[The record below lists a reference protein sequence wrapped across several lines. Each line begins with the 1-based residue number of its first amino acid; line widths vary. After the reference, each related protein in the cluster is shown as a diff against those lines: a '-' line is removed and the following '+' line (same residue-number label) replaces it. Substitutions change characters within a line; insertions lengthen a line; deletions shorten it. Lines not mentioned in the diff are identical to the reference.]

1 MRGDDVAGNIHL
13 ALLSG
18 LDFRAML
25 PPLFADA
32 AAGIF
37 KRAMDG
43 AASDFER
50 AVEQHRWQGLP
61 LVHFSAQPKPGWAA
75 SRSVSSL

>member
-1 MRGDDVAGNIHL
+1 MRVDDVAGNIYL
-13 ALLSG
+13 ALLFG

-37 KRAMDG
+37 RRAMDG

-50 AVEQHRWQGLP
+50 VVEQHRWATMP
-61 LVHFSAQPKPGWAA
+61 SA
-75 SRSVSSL
+75 VSHGKD